1 MNLGTKA
8 AVPRFI
14 SPSLTRTRAGRHHML
29 GLTAGVADT
38 GFFGLRV
45 RVEPTQPMLAIRHSS
60 SSTVKLSDPA

>member
-14 SPSLTRTRAGRHHML
+14 SPSLTRTRAGRHHMQ
-29 GLTAGVADT
+29 GLTAGVADP

-45 RVEPTQPMLAIRHSS
+45 RVGPPNRCWLFDTRP
-60 SSTVKLSDPA
+60 PAP